1 MKLDKIIATAF
12 LSLSAAT
19 TMNAQEAPKPFGPT
33 PNERQKEWY
42 DREMIAFF
50 HFGINTFEDFVNE
63 GDGKAPAAIFNPT
76 ALDCTQWM
84 ETLRNAGIPAAILTA
99 KHADGF
105 CLWPS
110 QYTDYGVKNSA
121 WKGGKGDVVREFTD
135 ACEEYGI
142 KAGIYLGPHDR
153 HEHLHP
159 DYTTARYKDYY
170 NKQLRELMTDYGK
183 IWETWWDGAGADELT
198 TPLYTEWYKTVR
210 DTQPDCVIFGTK
222 NSYPFADVRW
232 MGNEA
237 GHCGDPCW
245 STTDSIAI
253 RDEAAY
259 YDALNCGVKNGNA
272 YIPAETDVS
281 IRPSW
286 FYHSEEDSRVKSVN
300 ELWDIYCNSV
310 GHNSVLLLNL
320 PPDRRGLLNP
330 IDSLT
335 VATLRKGLDE
345 TFSRN
350 LLKGSKVSATNV
362 RGGKFNPRY
371 LIDEDKTTYYAGKD
385 GEVKSDI
392 TFTLPKSET
401 FDCLMLQEVIELGHR
416 TTAWSVEYS
425 QNGKDWTVI
434 PEASA
439 LQSVGHKWIVRFS
452 PVTAKYVRLRILD
465 GNATPALHTF
475 GLYRQ
480 SELLKPV
487 NQTV

>member
-286 FYHSEEDSRVKSVN
+286 FYHPEEDSRVKSVN

-401 FDCLMLQEVIELGHR
+401 FDCLMLQEVIDLGHR

>member
-1 MKLDKIIATAF
+1 MKLDRTIFAGLLT
-12 LSLSAAT
+12 LSAAFVT
-19 TMNAQEAPKPFGPT
+19 SAQDAPRPFGLLPG
-33 PNERQKEWY
+33 ERQREWY

-84 ETLRNAGIPAAILTA
+84 ETLKNAGIPAAILTA

-110 QYTDYGVKNSA
+110 RYTDYGVKNSA
-121 WKGGKGDVVREFTD
+121 WKNGKGDVVREFVD
-135 ACEEYGI
+135 ACEENGI

-159 DYTTARYKDYY
+159 DYTTERYKRYY
-170 NKQLRELMTDYGK
+170 ANQLRELMTGYGK

-198 TPLYTEWYKTVR
+198 TPLYKEWYGIVR
-210 DTQPDCVIFGTK
+210 ESQPDCVIFGTK

-237 GHCGDPCW
+237 GKCGDPCW
-245 STTDSIAI
+245 STTDSISI
-253 RDEAAY
+253 REEAAHY
-259 YDALNCGVKNGNA
+259 KGLNNGVKNGDA

-286 FYHSEEDSRVKSVN
+286 FYHPEEDSRVKPVS

-330 IDSLT
+330 IDSMT
-335 VATLRKGLDE
+335 VVTLRKGLDE
-345 TFSRN
+345 TFGNN
-350 LLKGSKVSATNV
+350 LLKGSKVSATNL
-362 RGGKFNPRY
+362 RGKRFDPRY
-371 LIDEDKTTYYAGKD
+371 LIDDDPATYYAGRD
-385 GEVKSDI
+385 GAVASDI
-392 TFTLPKSET
+392 TFRLPKAT
-401 FDCLMLQEVIELGHR
+401 VFDCLMLQEVIGLGHR
-416 TTAWSVEYS
+416 TTRWCVEYS
-425 QNGKDWTVI
+425 DNGKDWTVI
-434 PEASA
+434 PETSS
-439 LQSVGHKWIVRFS
+439 LQSVGNKWIVRFS
-452 PVTAKYVRLRILD
+452 PVTARYVRLRVLD

-475 GLYRQ
+475 GVYRQ
-480 SELLKPV
+480 SEILK
-487 NQTV
+487 Q

>member
-1 MKLDKIIATAF
+1 M
-12 LSLSAAT
+12 
-19 TMNAQEAPKPFGPT
+19 
-33 PNERQKEWY
+33 
-42 DREMIAFF
+42 
-50 HFGINTFEDFVNE
+50 
-63 GDGKAPAAIFNPT
+63 
-76 ALDCTQWM
+76 
-84 ETLRNAGIPAAILTA
+84 
-99 KHADGF
+99 
-105 CLWPS
+105 
-110 QYTDYGVKNSA
+110 
-121 WKGGKGDVVREFTD
+121 
-135 ACEEYGI
+135 
-142 KAGIYLGPHDR
+142 
-153 HEHLHP
+153 
-159 DYTTARYKDYY
+159 
-170 NKQLRELMTDYGK
+170 
-183 IWETWWDGAGADELT
+183 
-198 TPLYTEWYKTVR
+198 
-210 DTQPDCVIFGTK
+210 
-222 NSYPFADVRW
+222 
-232 MGNEA
+232 
-237 GHCGDPCW
+237 
-245 STTDSIAI
+245 
-253 RDEAAY
+253 
-259 YDALNCGVKNGNA
+259 
-272 YIPAETDVS
+272 
-281 IRPSW
+281 
-286 FYHSEEDSRVKSVN
+286 N

-385 GEVKSDI
+385 GVVKSDI

>member
-1 MKLDKIIATAF
+1 MKLDKTLLTTL
-12 LSLSAAT
+12 LSVSASLGCA
-19 TMNAQEAPKPFGPT
+19 AQEAPKPFGPV
-33 PNERQKEWY
+33 PNQRQIEWY
-42 DREMIAFF
+42 EREMIAFF

-76 ALDCTQWM
+76 ELDCLQWM
-84 ETLRNAGIPAAILTA
+84 ETLKSAGIPAAIITA

-110 QYTDYGVKNSA
+110 RYTDYGVKNSA
-121 WKGGKGDVVREFTD
+121 WKNGKGDVVREFVD
-135 ACEEYGI
+135 ACEETGI

-159 DYTTARYKDYY
+159 EYTTEKYKKYY
-170 NKQLRELMTDYGK
+170 ASQLRELMTDYGK

-198 TPLYTEWYKTVR
+198 TPLYREWYGIVR
-210 DTQPDCVIFGTK
+210 ESQPDCVIFGTK

-253 RDEAAY
+253 RDEAAHY
-259 YDALNCGVKNGNA
+259 EGLNNGVLNGNA

-286 FYHSEEDSRVKSVN
+286 FYHPEEDSRVKSVS

-320 PPDRRGLLNP
+320 PPDRRGLLHST
-330 IDSLT
+330 DSLN
-335 VATLRKGLDE
+335 VARLRQGIDE
-345 TFSRN
+345 TFSDN
-350 LLKGSKVSATNV
+350 LLKGSKVTASNT
-362 RGGKFNPRY
+362 RGKNYEARH
-371 LIDEDKTTYYAGKD
+371 LIDNNPATYYAGRD
-385 GEVKSDI
+385 GNVTSDI
-392 TFTLPKSET
+392 TFSLSGQKT

-416 TTAWSVEYS
+416 TTRWSVQYS
-425 QNGKDWTVI
+425 ANGKDWTTI
-434 PEASA
+434 PETSA
-439 LQSVGHKWIVRFS
+439 LQSIGHKWIVRFA

-465 GNATPALHTF
+465 GNATPALRSF
-475 GLYRQ
+475 GVYKQ
-480 SELLKPV
+480 SEIL
-487 NQTV
+487 NS